1 MFNRSAIKFLFTL
14 IKLKPIYIV
23 VSLFFSLSATVLN
36 LLATILLI
44 PVFYTLLRQQEQLF
58 LSVKFNYL
66 DILISWLNLYQAE
79 LQLLI
84 MLSCLL
90 LIIIFK
96 NIIDYGNSIINFYH
110 AQRLSTHLKIKGI
123 DLLSSLD
130 VDYYHKNKVTDIF
143 SKLNRETERAV
154 LAVKGIQKLLVI
166 FIIMLMLI
174 AILLIIS
181 WQLTLISLSLTTLL
195 IWLNFWLTS
204 QVKRRKYLALE
215 NLQTYNFHL
224 VEFLSGIKL
233 IKTVANEFAAVQKIT
248 SSLHQKSQSQ
258 LSTQLIAAS
267 IKPITEIGFTLLTLV
282 IISYCILI
290 PSVVEITSF
299 LWIYLAVLWRL
310 LTFIS
315 QFNSARLQYL
325 NAYSSVGIVAS
336 FLSESNK
343 SIAHSGK
350 INFSKLQTGIKFE
363 AVTFAYP
370 QHARIIL
377 DKICLIIPPG
387 KTTALVSFSK
397 VERSIIADLL
407 IRLYEP
413 IEGKILWDDKELAKY
428 DLPSL
433 RKAIAIVSHNPFLFN
448 DSLAYNISYGINNVS
463 QEDLINAAKKA
474 QIYQFIKSLPAGFAT
489 QVGRGVILS
498 DEQKQGI
505 SIARAFLRNPEIV
518 IIHEPIIAHDNNVTS
533 PGSLSF
539 VLNSLCRGKTAV
551 IMTKQLNLVRQ
562 ADQIMV
568 FHQGRIKER
577 GTHEQLLQSGTIYQ
591 RLYSRQFKTNQQ
603 SRRLKLAQ
611 KIAQKLAQQNHH
623 SLSPDIRSHFN
634 SLINHLEVI
643 NAGLFDQQAPDLP
656 LDQSYQSAK
665 DLLSNLREYKRLIN
679 RDLNNDNH

>member
-1 MFNRSAIKFLFTL
+1 MFNPSTTKFLFAL

-23 VSLFFSLSATVLN
+23 VSLFFSLSATILN

-44 PVFYTLLRQQEQLF
+44 PVCYTILGQQEQLF
-58 LSVKFNYL
+58 FSAKFSCLN
-66 DILISWLNLYQAE
+66 IFISWMNHDQAE

-84 MLSCLL
+84 TLSSLL

-96 NIIDYGNSIINFYH
+96 NIIDYSNSIINFYH
-110 AQRLSTHLKIKGI
+110 AQHLSTHLKTKGI
-123 DLLSSLD
+123 DLLSRLN
-130 VDYYHKNKVTDIF
+130 VDCYHKNKVNDIC
-143 SKLNRETERAV
+143 SKLNREIERVV
-154 LAVKGIQKLLVI
+154 LAAKGIQKILVI
-166 FIIMLMLI
+166 SVIMLMLMVV
-174 AILLIIS
+174 LLIIS
-181 WQLTLISLSLTTLL
+181 WQLTLISLSLTSLL

-204 QVKRRKYLALE
+204 QVKRRKYLASE
-215 NLQTYNFHL
+215 KIQIYNFQL
-224 VEFLSGIKL
+224 VEFLSGINL

-258 LSTQLIAAS
+258 LNTQLIAAS
-267 IKPITEIGFTLLTLV
+267 IKPITEISFTLLTFFIV
-282 IISYCILI
+282 SYYVLI
-290 PSVVEITSF
+290 PSALEITPL

-310 LTFIS
+310 LTFVG

-325 NAYSSVGIVAS
+325 NAYSSVGIITS

-343 SIAHSGK
+343 PIANSGTIK
-350 INFSKLQTGIKFE
+350 FSKLQTGIKFE

-377 DKICLIIPPG
+377 DKICFAIPQG
-387 KTTALVSFSK
+387 KTTALISFSK

-413 IEGKILWDDKELAKY
+413 IEGKILWDDKELAQY
-428 DLPSL
+428 NLPSL

-448 DSLAYNISYGINNVS
+448 NSLAYNISYGIDNVS
-463 QEDLINAAKKA
+463 QGDLINAAKKA
-474 QIYQFIKSLPAGFAT
+474 QIYQFIKALPAGFAT

-505 SIARAFLRNPEIV
+505 SIARAFLRNPEVV
-518 IIHEPIIAHDNNVTS
+518 IIHEPIIAHDYNVTS
-533 PGSLSF
+533 SESLSF
-539 VLNSLCRGKTAV
+539 VLNNLCRGKTAV

-603 SRRLKLAQ
+603 SRQLKLA
-611 KIAQKLAQQNHH
+611 
-623 SLSPDIRSHFN
+623 
-634 SLINHLEVI
+634 
-643 NAGLFDQQAPDLP
+643 
-656 LDQSYQSAK
+656 
-665 DLLSNLREYKRLIN
+665 
-679 RDLNNDNH
+679 